1 MHNTWTSIIGD
12 ESVQERRP
20 SRRRILYRRPLQER
34 RMRCAPAASLP
45 GPSIRPVDVESG
57 SPDGTRIDRERKGG
71 HRSAALRGTLSPKG
85 GLGRRGLGL
94 AIARWQL
101 GRRSRPPNLYT
112 RPSGWFPRR
121 RAMSGDSPRT
131 EITR

>member
-85 GLGRRGLGL
+85 GWADGALGSRLRAGNWAGAAALQISTPARRVGSPAAAQCRAIRRG
-94 AIARWQL
+94 RK
-101 GRRSRPPNLYT
+101 
-112 RPSGWFPRR
+112 
-121 RAMSGDSPRT
+121 
-131 EITR
+131 

>member
-45 GPSIRPVDVESG
+45 GPSIRPG
-57 SPDGTRIDRERKGG
+57 RRRER
-71 HRSAALRGTLSPKG
+71 
-85 GLGRRGLGL
+85 L
-94 AIARWQL
+94 A
-101 GRRSRPPNLYT
+101 
-112 RPSGWFPRR
+112 
-121 RAMSGDSPRT
+121 
-131 EITR
+131 